1 MNFLGTN
8 FRLYN
13 KRLAVI
19 LLLLLTL
26 LLVACG
32 GGTTEEE
39 PPAEE
44 ETSAETSET
53 EEEAPAEE
61 EMEEEASEE
70 EMPAE
75 EAMEEDEHSMMQEGT
90 LRIASQPIV
99 AIDPGLVSSDA
110 EVMVANA
117 VYDYLVDV
125 DVNNN
130 IIPRLAKSWTQ
141 PDNTTYIFQL
151 AEGVTFHDGSEFT
164 AEDVV
169 WTFDRL
175 RDEEL
180 GLPTSSLYAN
190 IDSIEATGDLEVTF
204 NLTDPNPFFLFD
216 LSDNHALVL
225 KAGTED
231 ADTNFNGTGPFKV
244 TNYSPEDR
252 LTMEANADYFVEGEP
267 HLAGVEIVFF
277 NDQRARVEALRDG
290 QADLAISM
298 SVDDFVSLRSA
309 DNLSTFTAN
318 TNAFDL
324 VRLRSDREPGS
335 DPRIMQA
342 LRLATD
348 RDAIYGVVLQG
359 FGAVGNDSPI
369 GPLYSAYH
377 DPEAQP
383 PALDIEA
390 AKALLADAGYPDG
403 LSMTLYTPD
412 SGNRPALAAVLKE
425 MWAEAGFNVDIV
437 VEPESVYYGE
447 DPETGEPKWLS
458 VDLGI
463 TGWGSRPYPQ
473 FYLDVMLVCDA
484 KWNESHFCDEEF
496 DALVQTAGSTHDEAE
511 RVQAYKDIQA
521 LLIERGP
528 VMIPYFFAQFG
539 GISTD
544 FEGFTMKA
552 FPGRSDLRTIQ
563 WVGE

>member
-8 FRLYN
+8 FRLHN
-13 KRLAVI
+13 KRLAVTI
-19 LLLLLTL
+19 LIILTL

-32 GGTTEEE
+32 GGQTAEE

-44 ETSAETSET
+44 VPADSTTSEEEIPT
-53 EEEAPAEE
+53 EEITSEEAEE
-61 EMEEEASEE
+61 PMEEETGSE
-70 EMPAE
+70 
-75 EAMEEDEHSMMQEGT
+75 SMMQGGI

-99 AIDPGLVSSDA
+99 QIDPGLVSSDA

-125 DVNNN
+125 NENNN
-130 IIPRLAKSWTQ
+130 IVPRLAKSWTQ
-141 PDNTTYIFQL
+141 PDNLTYVFAL
-151 AEGVTFHDGSEFT
+151 EDGVTFHDGSPFT
-164 AEDVV
+164 AADVV

-175 RDEEL
+175 RDPDL
-180 GLPTSSLYAN
+180 GLPTSSLYEN
-190 IDSIEATGDLEVTF
+190 IDTIEATGDLQVTF
-204 NLTDPNPFFLFD
+204 KLINPNPFFLFD

-231 ADTNFNGTGPFKV
+231 ADTNFNGTGAFKV
-244 TNYSPEDR
+244 ISYSPEDR
-252 LTMEANADYFVEGEP
+252 LRMEANPGYFVEGEP
-267 HLAGVEIVFF
+267 HLAGIEMVFF
-277 NDQRARVEALRDG
+277 NDQRARIDALRDG
-290 QADLAISM
+290 QADLVINM

-309 DNLSTFTAN
+309 DNLATFSAN

-324 VRLRSDREPGS
+324 VRLRSDREPGN

-348 RDAIYGVVLQG
+348 RNAISNVVLQG
-359 FGAVGNDSPI
+359 FGAVGQDNPI
-369 GPLYSAYH
+369 GPLYSSYH
-377 DPEAQP
+377 DPEAVAP
-383 PALDIEA
+383 EPDVEA
-390 AKALLADAGYPDG
+390 AKALLADAGYPEG

-425 MWAEAGFNVDIV
+425 MWAQAGFNVDIV

-447 DPETGEPKWLS
+447 DPDTGEPKWLS

-496 DALVQTAGSTHDEAE
+496 DALVQTAGTTHDEAE
-511 RVQAYKDIQA
+511 RIQAYKDIQA

-539 GISTD
+539 GISDQFT
-544 FEGFTMKA
+544 GFTMKA
-552 FPGRSDLRTIQ
+552 FPGRSDLRTVQ
-563 WVGE
+563 LADR

>member
-8 FRLYN
+8 FRLHN
-13 KRLAVI
+13 KRLTVAI
-19 LLLLLTL
+19 LLLLTL

-32 GGTTEEE
+32 VGQSEET
-39 PPAEE
+39 PAEDPPTASE
-44 ETSAETSET
+44 ETSP
-53 EEEAPAEE
+53 EEPAAEE
-61 EMEEEASEE
+61 FTEDPM
-70 EMPAE
+70 
-75 EAMEEDEHSMMQEGT
+75 EDEADPMMEGT

-99 AIDPGLVSSDA
+99 QIDPALVSSDA

-130 IIPRLAKSWTQ
+130 IVPRLATEWTQ
-141 PDNTTYIFQL
+141 PDETTYVFQL
-151 AEGVTFHDGSEFT
+151 AEGVTFHDGSALT

-175 RDEEL
+175 RDPDL
-180 GLPTSSLYAN
+180 GLPTASLYSN
-190 IDSIEATGDLEVTF
+190 IASIEATGDLEVTF
-204 NLTDPNPFFLFD
+204 TLTNPNPFFLFD

-244 TNYSPEDR
+244 TSYSPEDR
-252 LTMEANADYFVEGEP
+252 LTMEANPDYFIEGEP
-267 HLAGVEIVFF
+267 HLAGIEMIFF
-277 NDQRARVEALRDG
+277 NDQRARIDALRDG
-290 QADLAISM
+290 QADLVISM

-309 DNLSTFTAN
+309 ENVATFTAN

-324 VRLRSDREPGS
+324 IRLRSDREPGN

-348 RDAIYGVVLQG
+348 RDAIYNVVLQG
-359 FGAVGNDSPI
+359 FGAIGRDSPI
-369 GPLYSAYH
+369 GPLYSTYYSEDTELPAY
-377 DPEAQP
+377 DPEAAQ
-383 PALDIEA
+383 
-390 AKALLADAGYPDG
+390 ALLAEAGYSDG

-425 MWAEAGFNVDIV
+425 MWAQAGFNVDIV

-484 KWNESHFCDEEF
+484 EWNESHFCDEAF
-496 DALVQTAGSTHDEAE
+496 DALVETAGTTQDEAE

-544 FEGFTMKA
+544 FAGFEMKA
-552 FPGRSDLRTIQ
+552 FPGRSDLRTVQ
-563 WVGE
+563 VSGG

>member
-13 KRLAVI
+13 KRLAIAV
-19 LLLLLTL
+19 LLLLTL
-26 LLVACG
+26 LFVACG
-32 GGTTEEE
+32 GQTEEAPSEEAEDVPAETTDSEETAPEEE
-39 PPAEE
+39 PVEE
-44 ETSAETSET
+44 
-53 EEEAPAEE
+53 P
-61 EMEEEASEE
+61 
-70 EMPAE
+70 E
-75 EAMEEDEHSMMQEGT
+75 EAMEEESSEAMMQEGI

-99 AIDPGLVSSDA
+99 QIDPGLVSSDA
-110 EVMVANA
+110 EVMIANA

-125 DVNNN
+125 DENNN
-130 IIPRLAKSWTQ
+130 IIPRLATAWTQ
-141 PDNTTYIFQL
+141 PDNLTYIFTL
-151 AEGVTFHDGSEFT
+151 AEGVVFHDGTPLT

-175 RDEEL
+175 RDPDL

-204 NLTDPNPFFLFD
+204 TLTDPNPFFLFD

-231 ADTNFNGTGPFKV
+231 ADTIFNGTGAFKV
-244 TNYSPEDR
+244 SSYSPEDR
-252 LTMEANADYFVEGEP
+252 IIMEANPDYFIEGEP
-267 HLAGVEIVFF
+267 HLAGLEIVFF
-277 NDQRARVEALRDG
+277 NDQRARIEALRDG
-290 QADLAISM
+290 QSDLVLTM

-309 DNLSTFTAN
+309 ENLTTYTVN
-318 TNAFDL
+318 TNSFDL
-324 VRLRSDREPGS
+324 IRLRADREPGN

-348 RDAIYGVVLQG
+348 REAIYGVVLQG
-359 FGAVGNDSPI
+359 FGAVGRDSPI
-369 GPLYSAYH
+369 GPLYTAYYSE
-377 DPEAQP
+377 EAAL
-383 PALDIEA
+383 PAYDVEA
-390 AKALLADAGYPDG
+390 AKALLAEAGFPEG
-403 LSMTLYTPD
+403 MSMTLYTPD

-425 MWAEAGFNVDIV
+425 MWAEAGFNIDIV

-484 KWNESHFCDEEF
+484 KWNESHFCDEAF

-539 GISTD
+539 GISD
-544 FEGFTMKA
+544 EFEGLTMKA
-552 FPGRSDLRTIQ
+552 FPGRSDLR
-563 WVGE
+563 VVRLAGE

>member
-13 KRLAVI
+13 KRLTVVI
-19 LLLLLTL
+19 LLLLAL

-32 GGTTEEE
+32 GGATEEE
-39 PPAEE
+39 PLAEE
-44 ETSAETSET
+44 ASAETSET
-53 EEEAPAEE
+53 EETTEEEAPTEE
-61 EMEEEASEE
+61 EMEEEA
-70 EMPAE
+70 
-75 EAMEEDEHSMMQEGT
+75 MEEGEHTTGQEGI
-90 LRIASQPIV
+90 LRIASQTIV

-130 IIPRLAKSWTQ
+130 IIPRLAESWTQ
-141 PDNTTYIFQL
+141 PDNTTYVFQL

-169 WTFDRL
+169 WTFERL

-190 IDSIEATGDLEVTF
+190 IASIEATGDLEVTF
-204 NLTDPNPFFLFD
+204 NLIDPNPFFLFD
-216 LSDNHALVL
+216 LSDNHALIL

-252 LTMEANADYFVEGEP
+252 LTMEANADYFIEGEP
-267 HLAGVEIVFF
+267 HLAGIEIVFF

-324 VRLRSDREPGS
+324 VRLRSDREPGN

-377 DPEAQP
+377 DAEAQP

-390 AKALLADAGYPDG
+390 AKALLAEAGYPDG

-484 KWNESHFCDEEF
+484 QWNESHFCDEEF

-544 FEGFTMKA
+544 FEGFIMKA
-552 FPGRSDLRTIQ
+552 FPGRSDLRSVQ